1 MDFHRLRAFV
11 VVAEYL
17 NFRKS
22 AEILGISQPPL
33 TRLISSLED
42 ELSTPLLE
50 RTTRQVK
57 LTSAGM
63 YLLKE
68 GKEILSRLKAAESEV
83 RAIGKIRS
91 GHIAVGFSMTSFL
104 ARLPGII
111 DGFRE
116 RNPKLRL
123 ELHQGSR
130 RNILC
135 GVRDGS
141 LDIGFVEGIVPDK
154 GMESLL
160 VRDEALGVLLP
171 RKHPLAKRKEI
182 GLAELESETIILH
195 PRKEHHEF
203 FDTIHQL
210 FSQSGIAPK
219 TYIKAEGESCPLL
232 VSLGKGVILTIA
244 GSQNKVPGQTRFVPL
259 AKLQLPVSAAWLPE
273 NQNPLLKSFLSF
285 VSENAVPGR
294 RKTECLED
302 LMRI

>member
-1 MDFHRLRAFV
+1 MDLHRLRAFV
-11 VVAEYL
+11 VVAEEL

-22 AEILGISQPPL
+22 AEKLGMSQPPL

-42 ELSTPLLE
+42 ELATPLLE
-50 RTTRQVK
+50 RTTRQVR

-68 GKEILSRLKAAESEV
+68 GKEILAKVEAAAGEV

-91 GHIAVGFSMTSFL
+91 GHIAIGFSMTSFL

-116 RNPKLRL
+116 RNPKLKL

-130 RNILC
+130 RNILA
-135 GVRDGS
+135 GIRDGS
-141 LDIGFVEGIVPDK
+141 LDAGFVEGIVP
-154 GMESLL
+154 GGEMESLL
-160 VRDEALGVLLP
+160 VKDETLGVLVP
-171 RKHPLAKRKEI
+171 RMHPLAKRKEI
-182 GLAELESETIILH
+182 GLSDLKDETIILH

-210 FSQSGIAPK
+210 FRKNGISPK
-219 TYIKAEGESCPLL
+219 TYIKADGESCPLL

-244 GSQNKVPGQTRFVPL
+244 GSQNKVPGRTRFVPL
-259 AKLQLPVSAAWLPE
+259 ANLQLPVSAAWLSSDE
-273 NQNPLLKSFLSF
+273 NPLLKSFLSF
-285 VSENAVPGR
+285 VSESAVPVR
-294 RKTECLED
+294 RKAECLED
-302 LMRI
+302 LMRV